1 MPEGS
6 EPTAIPGRTGL
17 LCDFCGERVASVRRV
32 AIDAGYERLQTPHK
46 ERYACPACSARKDQE
61 RRGLGA
67 A

>member
-6 EPTAIPGRTGL
+6 EPTAIPARTGL

-46 ERYACPACSARKDQE
+46 ERYACPDCSARKDRE